1 MYLSC
6 KFKWIRIYYHYF
18 LVHYTI
24 YPVLI
29 MLLLQLFFLTIF
41 SGSFPEFSK
50 DSFFSFHSKDLFYIV
65 DSDSVYVTKN
75 GKSYEKWAHQ
85 MDWPHFD
92 FNAIHH
98 LNEIILLSKG
108 GGVLYRF
115 KDRSFE
121 RLDKSFEHRNK
132 YRSFDFSFE
141 NNIFSYGG
149 YGLFNVNSNLTY
161 FNRVN
166 QEWSEFFFHPNS
178 KPPTERQIVMGQ
190 LKDSSLYI
198 AGGSNKRV
206 NEQLELN
213 FNFLDDVWKLD
224 LKTHL
229 WTYLGT
235 LNSSFS
241 KTIFTHATVK
251 GAYKGGTLMVLNG
264 MVFWSDINN
273 NVIKEF
279 TNVNPI
285 ILEKI
290 EFFEFNPTTNLFMF
304 SKWMHHSSA
313 YRFIFMTPTELLG
326 SSVVEYPL
334 YVYETQ
340 YGLYL
345 VLLVLVCAILLV
357 VYLKSKSKSNYSVI
371 LTNSNKIK
379 KKLSAEDFSILKQ
392 LLKEYPKAVDF
403 PSILDFF
410 EPNLSYESR
419 VKKLRLSITR
429 IDEILMIYT
438 KSKTPVL
445 KFRQNNN
452 DRRIKEVYLS

>member
-1 MYLSC
+1 
-6 KFKWIRIYYHYF
+6 
-18 LVHYTI
+18 
-24 YPVLI
+24 

-85 MDWPHFD
+85 MDWPHFN
-92 FNAIHH
+92 FNAINH
-98 LNEIILLSKG
+98 LNETILLSKG

-149 YGLFNVNSNLTY
+149 YGLFNVNSNLTS
-161 FNRVN
+161 FNPVN

-178 KPPTERQIVMGQ
+178 KSPSARQLVIGQ
-190 LKDSSLYI
+190 LKDSSLYV
-198 AGGSNKRV
+198 AGGLNKRV

-213 FNFLDDVWKLD
+213 YNFLDDVWKLD
-224 LKTHL
+224 LKTHF

-241 KTIFTHATVK
+241 KTIFSHATVK

-264 MVFWSDINN
+264 KVFWSDITN

-285 ILEKI
+285 VLENI

-304 SKWMHHSSA
+304 SKWMHHSLAS
-313 YRFIFMTPTELLG
+313 RFIFMTPSELLG
-326 SSVVEYPL
+326 SSVIEYPL
-334 YVYETQ
+334 YNNETQ
-340 YGLYL
+340 YGLYFVLLIL
-345 VLLVLVCAILLV
+345 VLAILLV
-357 VYLKSKSKSNYSVI
+357 VYLKTKPKSNYSVI

-379 KKLSAEDFSILKQ
+379 KELSVEDFSILKQ

-403 PSILDFF
+403 PSILNFF

-419 VKKLRLSITR
+419 VKKLRLSVTR

-452 DRRIKEVYLS
+452 DRRIKEVYLN